1 MLEEVKQRLSITGND
16 LDPTIN
22 GMIDDVVAFCLSAGV
37 KYSQLVKPDVIG
49 LIARGV
55 ADLWNYGAGDGKFS
69 QVFHMRLNQL
79 CIAAYS
85 IDGDLLPQSKAVTI
99 TENGTTEVT
108 PDEGYI
114 LTGVTVDTAVPGK
127 PEQAKAVTI
136 RENGVTEVMPDA
148 GHVLTGVTVDTA
160 VPGKPEQTKAV
171 TIRAN
176 GVTEVTPDAG
186 HVLTG
191 VTVDTAV
198 PGKPE
203 QTKAVTIRAN
213 GVTEV
218 TPDAGHVLTGVTV
231 EAAVPGKP
239 EQVKEVT
246 ITENGTTQI
255 TPDEGKVLSGV
266 SVSVEVAGGASVVT
280 IPPVS
285 LPLPSDNILS
295 LVTDIDLS
303 SIEWTQTNIS
313 DISYLLRRMTNL
325 RTIKWGDLLGRLA
338 DSIKTS
344 DMFYD
349 CKNIESIDLTPFNTK
364 KFSDV
369 SNMFNGCSNL
379 KNIVWGDIKFRATR
393 MDAVFFNCQTIT
405 SIDTSFLDPEYNGT
419 TNINTMFGQCYA
431 LKTIDLSN
439 LKTAAITKANNIV
452 LGCRSLVN
460 IVFEDG
466 CFSNTAL
473 KELAF
478 TGSPLSHDCAVDIFN
493 KLAPRTNSPALKL
506 SATTKGY
513 LTENE
518 IAIATGKGW
527 VVS

>member
-1 MLEEVKQRLSITGND
+1 MLEEVKQRLSITGHD

-85 IDGDLLPQSKAVTI
+85 IEGDLLPQSKSVTI
-99 TENGTTEVT
+99 TENGTTEIT
-108 PDEGYI
+108 PDEGY
-114 LTGVTVDTAVPGK
+114 L
-127 PEQAKAVTI
+127 
-136 RENGVTEVMPDA
+136 
-148 GHVLTGVTVDTA
+148 LTGVTVDTA

-171 TIRAN
+171 TIREN
-176 GVTEVTPDAG
+176 GITEVTPDSG

-191 VTVDTAV
+191 VTVEAAV

-203 QTKAVTIRAN
+203 QTKAVTIREN

-231 EAAVPGKP
+231 EASVPGKP
-239 EQVKEVT
+239 EQVKAVT

-266 SVSVEVAGGASVVT
+266 SVSVDVAGGASVVT

-285 LPLPSDNILS
+285 LPLSTGELNFFGK
-295 LVTDIDLS
+295 VTDIDLGAIEWANTGIS
-303 SIEWTQTNIS
+303 SIA
-313 DISYLLRRMTNL
+313 NL
-325 RTIKWGDLLGRLA
+325 FRNLPNFKSIKWGELPSHLA
-338 DSIKTS
+338 DSVDAS
-344 DMFYD
+344 YLFYYD
-349 CKNIESIDLTPFNTK
+349 RALKYIDLTPFNAI
-364 KFSDV
+364 SI
-369 SNMFNGCSNL
+369 SNAYNMFNGCTSL
-379 KNIVWGDIKFRATR
+379 KNIAWGNVKVRAQSMSYMFYQCTG
-393 MDAVFFNCQTIT
+393 MNP
-405 SIDTSFLDPEYNGT
+405 IDTSFLDHEYAGT
-419 TNINTMFGQCYA
+419 TNISSMFYQCMQ
-431 LKTIDLSN
+431 LKTLDLSN
-439 LKTAAITKANNIV
+439 LNTVAITNTSNLFYSCNFLTNV
-452 LGCRSLVN
+452 
-460 IVFEDG
+460 VFENG
-466 CFSNTAL
+466 CFSNTNL
-473 KELAF
+473 KTLDLA
-478 TGSPLSHDCAVDIFN
+478 GAPLSHDCAVDIFN
-493 KLAPRTNSPALKL
+493 KLATRTNSPTLKL
-506 SATTKGY
+506 SSTTMGY
-513 LTENE
+513 LTESE

>member
-1 MLEEVKQRLSITGND
+1 MLEEVKQRLSITGHD

-49 LIARGV
+49 LVARGV

-85 IDGDLLPQSKAVTI
+85 IEGDLLPQSKEVTI
-99 TENGTTEVT
+99 TENGTTEIT

-114 LTGVTVDTAVPGK
+114 LTGVTVDTS
-127 PEQAKAVTI
+127 
-136 RENGVTEVMPDA
+136 
-148 GHVLTGVTVDTA
+148 

-171 TIRAN
+171 TIREN
-176 GVTEVTPDAG
+176 GITEVTPDAG

-191 VTVDTAV
+191 VTVEASV

-203 QTKAVTIRAN
+203 QTKAVTIREN
-213 GVTEV
+213 GITEV

-239 EQVKEVT
+239 EQTKAVS

-255 TPDEGKVLSGV
+255 TPDEGKVLSSV
-266 SVSVEVAGGASVVT
+266 SVSVDVAGGASVVT

-285 LPLPSDNILS
+285 FPIRNNILTKA
-295 LVTDIDLS
+295 TDIDLG
-303 SIEWTQTNIS
+303 SIEWVQASIN
-313 DISYLLRRMTNL
+313 DISNLFYRMTDL
-325 RTIKWGDLLGRLA
+325 KTIKWGNLPNLLSESIAASYMFGSCETLETIDLSVLDIRYISSAGN
-338 DSIKTS
+338 
-344 DMFYD
+344 MFYG
-349 CKNIESIDLTPFNTK
+349 CK
-364 KFSDV
+364 
-369 SNMFNGCSNL
+369 NL
-379 KNIVWGDIKFRATR
+379 KNIVWNNIKVRASSLYN
-393 MDAVFFNCQTIT
+393 MFYGCSSLEAL
-405 SIDTSFLDPEYNGT
+405 DTSFLEPEYDKVN
-419 TNINTMFGQCYA
+419 NIGYMFNQCYA
-431 LKTIDLSN
+431 LKTLDLSN
-439 LKTAAITKANNIV
+439 LKTANITSAASVFGACSKLTNV
-452 LGCRSLVN
+452 
-460 IVFEDG
+460 VFEDG
-466 CFSNTAL
+466 CFPNTSIRDL
-473 KELAF
+473 NF
-478 TGSPLSHDCAVDIFN
+478 SSSPLSHDCAVDIFN
-493 KLAPRTNSPALKL
+493 KLATRTNSPSLRL
-506 SATTKGY
+506 SGTTKGY